1 MCAKWMNKRCLDKN
15 CIHKH
20 PGGKGTAKGRWC
32 CLFVGGVFFM
42 MQYAD
47 VGNSN
52 YPASCHYLSG
62 SMGYEKRER
71 EGREG
76 V

>member
-1 MCAKWMNKRCLDKN
+1 
-15 CIHKH
+15 
-20 PGGKGTAKGRWC
+20 
-32 CLFVGGVFFM
+32 M